1 MAWMRMMGANSVAY
15 HEATVMGRADD
26 HAGQALDYYGS
37 RGETPL
43 VWGGGGAARLGLN
56 GRVTHEEYA
65 AIYGPGGA
73 RHPRSGQRLAATRR
87 PGMELVVS
95 AHKSVAELGVIGR
108 AEDMHGILD
117 AERDATLA
125 YLEGVTCQRG
135 GRRGRLRFKTPTSGL
150 VYAHTR
156 HATSRAGDPCPHDHV
171 LIANVV
177 EMLDG
182 QGGWKAA
189 DSILWRDHLH
199 AATMAG
205 RMAAAR
211 VAVELGYAIE
221 ADPGPSGRLGHWRI
235 SGIPDEVLEQH
246 SKRAA
251 EITEAVDARG
261 TDSYRARNIAAR
273 DTRAV
278 KRHTPLGELM
288 PRWRAE
294 LAEVGWTAPELVA
307 AVDLAGRDAELPG
320 PLSEREVL
328 DRLRQVLGP
337 ESDLTADKVFN
348 AADIVVAVAPSL
360 FGRPVEDLPRMV
372 ARVLAVPD
380 TVPLVGVVGA
390 RDRVYATATTLAT
403 EAAIDEVVARNT
415 GVTGAAVVRPPMVEA
430 AIRRTEEV
438 LGRPLTSGQAAAVHG
453 ICGEGR
459 RVSLV
464 LGVAGAGKTTA
475 LRCVADAYAT
485 AGYEVVGTAT
495 SGQAARTLGRDAAI
509 GESRTLAS
517 LLWRLDHRTLNLSP
531 RHVVVLDEAGM
542 TDDPALLRLLTAC
555 EVAVAKVIL
564 VGDHRQLGPV
574 GPGGSLRALL
584 NRHAGQ
590 VHVLNENVRQEDP
603 GERQALAQLRN
614 GDIVQA
620 VAWYAEHDRIRT
632 APDVGEAMR
641 TMVDAWA
648 DDIAAGHDAAMYA
661 WRRRHVDELNRI
673 ARDRMLMTG
682 NLTGPALAAGSRSY
696 QAGDWIVTLAPGT
709 DGQTVTSE
717 RGVVDSVDVRQRSLV
732 ARMDDGRLERLA
744 GRDLDADRLAHGYAV
759 TVHRAQASTVDVAH
773 RLEDG
778 GGRSLAYVS
787 MSRGR
792 ECNTVHVVADD
803 LEQAAEDLCREWAV
817 DRRARWAIDTGTPA
831 REPLDVEQDSAAP
844 AGLRAALQIA
854 RQAAERQAYR
864 QAAPSDPR
872 PELAEVER
880 RLADARRARAELH
893 AGQGRYADTPEGDRA
908 RQLAEARH
916 RADEASRFAADESC
930 GWRTR
935 RGWAREARVWEGR
948 LAAAKTAF
956 DHVAGPEIERLDETI
971 RNLEV
976 DQRSLTGAQAERDA
990 WLAERPE
997 ADGPKA
1003 SFDLG
1008 DLLDRLRPAA
1018 GWQMSPE
1025 PNTAGIDR
1033 GAAVEP
1039 DLGIDFGP

>member
-1 MAWMRMMGANSVAY
+1 MRMMGANSVAY
-15 HEATVMGRADD
+15 HQATVMGRADD
-26 HAGQALDYYGS
+26 HAGLALDYYGS

-56 GRVTHEEYA
+56 GWVTEAEYA

-108 AEDMHGILD
+108 AEDMHRILD

-205 RMAAAR
+205 RMASAR
-211 VAVELGYAIE
+211 VAVELGYGIE

-235 SGIPDEVLEQH
+235 AGIPDEVLEQH

-261 TDSYRARNIAAR
+261 IDSYRARNIAAR
-273 DTRAV
+273 DTRDV

-294 LAEVGWTAPELVA
+294 LAEAGWTVADLVT
-307 AVDLAGRDAELPG
+307 AVEVAGRDAELPG
-320 PLSEREVL
+320 QLGDREVL
-328 DRLRQVLGP
+328 DLLRGVLGA
-337 ESDLTADKVFN
+337 ESDLSVEKVFN
-348 AADIVVAVAPSL
+348 AADVVVAVAPSL
-360 FGRPVEDLPRMV
+360 FGRPVEDLPRVV
-372 ARVLAVPD
+372 ARVLAVPE
-380 TVPLVGVVGA
+380 TVALVGVVGA

-403 EAAIDEVVARNT
+403 EAAIDEVVAHNA
-415 GVTGAAVVRPPMVEA
+415 GAAGAAVVPTPVAEA
-430 AIRRTEEV
+430 AIGRTEAV
-438 LGRPLTSGQAAAVHG
+438 VGRPLTSGQAAAVHG

-475 LRCVADAYAT
+475 LRCVADAYTT

-517 LLWRLDHRTLNLSP
+517 LQWRLDHRTLNLSP
-531 RHVVVLDEAGM
+531 RHVVILDEAGM

-555 EVAVAKVIL
+555 EVAGAKVVL

-584 NRHAGQ
+584 NRHSGQ

-603 GERQALAQLRN
+603 GERQALAALRN
-614 GDIVQA
+614 GDVAQA

-632 APDVGEAMR
+632 APDLGEAVR

-648 DDIAAGHDAAMYA
+648 DDVAAGHDAALYA
-661 WRRRHVDELNRI
+661 LRRSHVDELNRV
-673 ARDRMLMTG
+673 ARDRMLMAG
-682 NLTGPALAAGSRSY
+682 NLTGPTLSAGLRAY

-717 RGVVDSVDVRQRSLV
+717 RGIVESVDVRPRSLV

-759 TVHRAQASTVDVAH
+759 TVHRSQASTVDVAH

-792 ECNTVHVVADD
+792 ECNTIHVIADD

-831 REPLDVEQDSAAP
+831 RELLDAEHDSAAP
-844 AGLRAALQIA
+844 AGLRTALRSA
-854 RQAAERQAYR
+854 REAAERQALCR
-864 QAAPSDPR
+864 AAPPDPG
-872 PELAEVER
+872 PERAEVER

-893 AGQGRYADTPEGDRA
+893 SGQGRYADTPEGDRA

-916 RADEASRFAADESC
+916 RADEASRFAADETC

-935 RGWAREARVWEGR
+935 RSWTREAKVWEGR
-948 LAAAKTAF
+948 LAAAEQAF
-956 DHVAGPEIERLDETI
+956 EVVAGPELERLDQTI
-971 RNLEV
+971 TNLEA
-976 DQRSLTGAQAERDA
+976 DQRSLTRAEAERNA
-990 WLAERPE
+990 WLAQHPE
-997 ADGPKA
+997 ADAPQG

-1018 GWQMSPE
+1018 GWEISPE
-1025 PNTAGIDR
+1025 PNTAGLDR